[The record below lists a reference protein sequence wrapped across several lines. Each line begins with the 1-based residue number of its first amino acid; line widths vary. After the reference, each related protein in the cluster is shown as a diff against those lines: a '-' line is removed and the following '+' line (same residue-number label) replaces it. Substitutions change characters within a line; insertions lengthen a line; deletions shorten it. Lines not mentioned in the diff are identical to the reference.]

1 LIDSEDTMLAALA
14 ILILAPAAAPTSPSA
29 QRDDLPIRVR
39 LSDEEYSR
47 GDRAKVKVRA
57 AEDGYLL
64 VLRVD
69 GEGRVRVLYPLR
81 PDEAGEITG
90 GKDFEVRSRGDREA
104 FVVDEGPG
112 SGAVFAAWSDQPFR
126 YTDFNRNGH
135 WDYRTLTAEKIS
147 GDEESGLLDLVDRMS
162 DGKYEYDIAHYTVGE
177 PGYVR
182 HYTGGFY
189 GPWWDGLYGPCYG
202 CYPYY
207 YGPRWRFGLG
217 FGFGGRRHSWRGRHW

>member
-1 LIDSEDTMLAALA
+1 MLAALA
-14 ILILAPAAAPTSPSA
+14 LLTLAPAPAPTPPSS
-29 QRDDLPIRVR
+29 QLDDPPIRVR
-39 LSDEEYSR
+39 LSDEAYSR

-81 PDEAGEITG
+81 PDEDGEITG

-112 SGAVFAAWSDQPFR
+112 SGAVLAAWSDQPFR
-126 YTDFNRNGH
+126 YDQFSRNGH
-135 WDYRTLTAEKIS
+135 WDYRVLAAEKIP

-162 DGKYEYDIAHYTVGE
+162 DGKYEYDVAQYTVDE

-182 HYTGGFY
+182 HYSGGFY
-189 GPWWDGLYGPCYG
+189 GPWWDGFYVPCYG
-202 CYPYY
+202 CYPYF
-207 YGPRWRFGLG
+207 YGPRWRVGVG
-217 FGFGGRRHSWRGRHW
+217 FGFGGYGRVWGRRHR